1 MRYKD
6 FLDIFLKEL
15 PKYFDE
21 SYEVAI
27 VTDRRDDKI
36 LDTLIILNESK
47 GIHQRIR
54 LFSVYQKYKDR
65 ISAAKLAEFFALAV
79 KTGSNQSVSFEPST
93 VIWQLVGPKEYS
105 LHLGHL
111 PTIPYFD
118 MLITFAFLMDGD
130 AKANLRM
137 DINKN
142 SLKESG
148 LSIEEL
154 MELAKEN
161 TYRFYKPFA
170 MPLYNYI
177 KEHMIK
183 DMSVPEDKV
192 PEVLETVGIME
203 ATTVKDVIYI
213 ISCENFNYGATAIL
227 NSTFLQD
234 TADRFQSDLVLLPL
248 SHKGFLMQLL
258 NVDTDISYL
267 KYAAEICVGN
277 STQDLLTKNI
287 YCYRKDTGTL
297 ELLKEV

>member
-1 MRYKD
+1 MKYKD

-21 SYEVAI
+21 SYKVAI

-161 TYRFYKPFA
+161 TYCFYKPF
-170 MPLYNYI
+170 
-177 KEHMIK
+177 
-183 DMSVPEDKV
+183 V
-192 PEVLETVGIME
+192 
-203 ATTVKDVIYI
+203 
-213 ISCENFNYGATAIL
+213 
-227 NSTFLQD
+227 
-234 TADRFQSDLVLLPL
+234 
-248 SHKGFLMQLL
+248 SH
-258 NVDTDISYL
+258 
-267 KYAAEICVGN
+267 
-277 STQDLLTKNI
+277 
-287 YCYRKDTGTL
+287 
-297 ELLKEV
+297 